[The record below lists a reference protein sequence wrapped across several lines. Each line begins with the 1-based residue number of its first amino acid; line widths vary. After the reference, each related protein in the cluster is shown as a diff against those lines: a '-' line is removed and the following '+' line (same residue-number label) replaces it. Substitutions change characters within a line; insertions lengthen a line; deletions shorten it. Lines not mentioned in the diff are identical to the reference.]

1 MKKILSLLALLM
13 LCIVGANAEKVI
25 YEWPSDATAA
35 NSVTLAEGVTV
46 QITGNESKNIQ
57 SANKITIGE
66 AQYTTMKVSNGA
78 QNTLTLPKK
87 ATGITFYSYIN
98 KASNA
103 ENLRDSY
110 WKEVAGVT
118 YDAET
123 SGGLMSCYSDGDKT
137 NPDVRSYTF
146 EATDVITF
154 TNAGEQVCY
163 VMEVEYAD
171 EVEPISTNKTIG
183 LVPGPWDV
191 DGATFAAYAW
201 NDEGYA
207 WFPFVEVSGAYGTQI
222 PDTYTSIILTRINPS
237 GTDPEPWNNVWNQT
251 DNIDFTVIADQTV
264 FTITGWGDG
273 GNSTYTAAAAAPI
286 DIDAVKTALTDA
298 IQKAKDL
305 NAYANDADL
314 ATAITDAETAVA
326 GDDAAAIVDAAKALN
341 AAAIKAAK
349 DVLAKA
355 VELANTFGINTST
368 AQDVLDKE
376 DATVEDLATALTT
389 LVSTAKPA
397 AETMLATALT
407 FFNTFDGNAAEAL
420 ETYFAAAAAAL
431 EGTDISAMITAA
443 QNLIAEATPAA
454 KTAME
459 KVMEYF
465 EVINDEPINTDV
477 ANLKAAMEA
486 NNLQGIFAA
495 VDQLKIDFPAA
506 ADSFIKTVE
515 FAAAGYKD
523 AGKTIGI
530 EQVEA
535 AIANAKQALNAEDA
549 SIVTVGMAIR
559 NLILTLQ
566 TYVEANNIYT
576 IAGTKDLTGTEE
588 DWQVVEANNMTLVDG
603 LYTWTAENIT
613 VTAETQPQ
621 FKVVITDIDDK
632 QTWIP
637 ASEEGNDH
645 NWIITP
651 EVVGGE
657 GVYNITITYNAKTKN
672 IGVTGEKV
680 VVEGIIADGTYYIK
694 NVATQKWLAAG
705 ADWGTHAVVNETGL
719 DYVIKLAD
727 GKYTIDS
734 QVSNGDSSN
743 FLNGSAADGPWNDG
757 GAYGWT
763 VAEVSE
769 GVFTISTG
777 EKFITVG
784 ENDKLTFAD
793 EATEAAQWT
802 LQTAADRDAANLATL
817 DAATAENG
825 VDATFF
831 IKGADFNRN
840 DLRNNAW
847 THTRNGGNETFAGP
861 SENRQT
867 YGCEYW
873 NNTFEV
879 SQTIEDLPEGYYT
892 FSIAGF
898 ATNGTAKLFA
908 NETEADFTNTDAGGK
923 NFREVLDAIAA
934 GEFTGNTTEKVAVIG
949 GTLKI
954 GVKRT
959 ENKAA
964 DWTTFDNARL
974 TYWGPIP
981 ANEFKPAYEEALAAA
996 KDALENADYAA
1007 VTGDEKTALE
1017 QAIADNTEV
1026 DETADAYKAAILA
1039 LETATSAFTGAKTA
1053 YESLAAAKAAMADFD
1068 FTAYKYATAEKK
1080 TAAETTLNAEAT
1092 NAADAT
1098 AKADAVYA
1106 AFRQYAESSAMLE
1119 GVEGAE
1125 NFTDR
1130 IVNPKAEQTIAEPWV
1145 VESQSNNGNMGILSG
1160 EPWTDGEGNST
1171 HKYFDGYAW
1180 GESAWDATMK
1190 QDVKLPKGKYQLTV
1204 KSRGSQDLSTFQLFA
1219 GEESVD
1225 MQHIN
1230 ATGGLFNR
1238 GWNDASIEFE
1248 VTEAGTVTIGVKGA
1262 TETVHNW
1269 MSFSDFR
1276 LVRFETYEP
1285 VYTVVGGFDG
1295 EGDKDN
1301 VLFGK
1306 QWDATL
1312 ESNDMGKGEGTVY
1325 TKTFEDI
1332 ELEAGTTIYYKVV
1345 EDHSWNLASWGFNGG
1360 NADYVVNEAGKYN
1373 VTFTFNPE
1381 GLLPNNFNV
1390 DCSVVPAGGGDGISS
1405 IAAEAQKGNVYNLNG
1420 QKVTKAQKGLYIVN
1434 GRKQVVR

>member
-1 MKKILSLLALLM
+1 MKKILSLLSLLM
-13 LCIVGANAEKVI
+13 LCVVGMNAQTTIYSWESPEGTPIETGGTIAYVNGDGDRLNYLNSGNYTICLNGKKANINDENASANAGKMVI
-25 YEWPSDATAA
+25 TLDQELQTGDEIAITGYITKNQSKKASAYILYENGVEAESPYFSDDENIDATFGGSIA
-35 NSVTLAEGVTV
+35 TKTVTV
-46 QITGNESKNIQ
+46 SAEAAGSKTITMTRGQTGTNLFITKLVITGERS
-57 SANKITIGE
+57 
-66 AQYTTMKVSNGA
+66 
-78 QNTLTLPKK
+78 
-87 ATGITFYSYIN
+87 
-98 KASNA
+98 
-103 ENLRDSY
+103 
-110 WKEVAGVT
+110 EVPVV
-118 YDAET
+118 
-123 SGGLMSCYSDGDKT
+123 
-137 NPDVRSYTF
+137 N
-146 EATDVITF
+146 
-154 TNAGEQVCY
+154 
-163 VMEVEYAD
+163 
-171 EVEPISTNKTIG
+171 NKTIG
-183 LVPGPWDV
+183 LVPGVWAA
-191 DGATFAAYAW
+191 DGASFAAYAF
-201 NDEGYA
+201 NSDTENA
-207 WFPFVEVSGAYGTQI
+207 WFPFVEVSGAYGTQV
-222 PDTYTSIILTRINPS
+222 PESFAKIILVRLKPATAEGFS
-237 GTDPEPWNNVWNQT
+237 TDNYGLNWDNKWNQT
-251 DNIDFTVIADQTV
+251 DDIDFTAVADNTV
-264 FTITGWGDG
+264 FTITGYVEG
-273 GNSTYTAAAAAPI
+273 GNSTYTTGSVPTDLTELKATLQKVVNLAKMFGYDTTEAEALLTSDKATSEQLTAALQALATGAKDKASEALSQAKAFFEKFDATASANLAPYFDDAEAALAGT
-286 DIDAVKTALTDA
+286 DIDAMLTAAQTLTNKIIEEGQSTIAKVDSYLR
-298 IQKAKDL
+298 KMENETVNKDL
-305 NAYANDADL
+305 DDILAALQTGNLQNVMSTLQQLKAD
-314 ATAITDAETAVA
+314 ITDAATTYLAVVSKMISDGTAA
-326 GDDAAAIVDAAKALN
+326 GKDVSEMQTAYNNIGIVALN
-341 AAAIKAAK
+341 YKNGTATLVEMGVALYNLI
-349 DVLAKA
+349 KA
-355 VELANTFGINTST
+355 VENYKEANTT
-368 AQDVLDKE
+368 
-376 DATVEDLATALTT
+376 
-389 LVSTAKPA
+389 
-397 AETMLATALT
+397 
-407 FFNTFDGNAAEAL
+407 
-420 ETYFAAAAAAL
+420 
-431 EGTDISAMITAA
+431 
-443 QNLIAEATPAA
+443 
-454 KTAME
+454 
-459 KVMEYF
+459 
-465 EVINDEPINTDV
+465 
-477 ANLKAAMEA
+477 
-486 NNLQGIFAA
+486 
-495 VDQLKIDFPAA
+495 
-506 ADSFIKTVE
+506 
-515 FAAAGYKD
+515 
-523 AGKTIGI
+523 
-530 EQVEA
+530 
-535 AIANAKQALNAEDA
+535 
-549 SIVTVGMAIR
+549 
-559 NLILTLQ
+559 
-566 TYVEANNIYT
+566 YT

-613 VTAETQPQ
+613 VNAENQPQ
-621 FKVVITDIDDK
+621 FKVVITDIDDN

-734 QVSNGDSSN
+734 QVSNGGSSN

-1204 KSRGSQDLSTFQLFA
+1204 KSRGSEGLTTFQLFA